1 MDAVVLFNG
10 LGNQMSQYAFYL
22 AQKQQGL
29 SCVCFFE
36 SSSSSMHNG
45 FELQRIFGIRI
56 ARGVQSFLL
65 NFLLRVARSKH
76 FKWISRLIGIQIISE
91 PLNYDFT
98 SSLLKKGGGLLNFYI
113 GGWHSPLYYK
123 NIKEEIQTAFTFPS
137 QEHDMAFMEWKTRI
151 ENKEQTSISLHI
163 RRGDYLDSKPE
174 DYYQFGNVAT
184 VEYYRSA
191 INYLRSRISDCHFFV
206 FSNDL
211 IWCKKEFGTE
221 GFSYV
226 DCNTGLLSWRDMYL
240 MSLCRHH
247 INANSTFSW
256 WGAWLSPYTDTMTI
270 RPRWFI
276 RDIETKDFYPTH
288 WINAEFLQS

>member
-22 AQKQQGL
+22 AKKQQGL

-123 NIKEEIQTAFTFPS
+123 DIQAQIQTAFTFPT
-137 QEHDMAFMEWKTRI
+137 QEDDVAFTEWKTLI

-163 RRGDYLDSKPE
+163 RRGDYLNSKPE
-174 DYYQFGNVAT
+174 DYYQFSDVAT
-184 VEYYRSA
+184 ADYYQSA
-191 INYLRSRISDCHFFV
+191 IKYMRAHYSNCHFFV

-211 IWCKKEFGTE
+211 SWCEQEFGTE

-226 DCNTGLLSWRDMYL
+226 DCNKGKQSWRDMYL
-240 MSLCRHH
+240 MSLCQHH

-256 WGAWLSPYTDTMTI
+256 WAAWLSVHSDAVTI
-270 RPRWFI
+270 RPPWFI
-276 RDIETKDFYPTH
+276 RNVEAKDFYPPH
-288 WINAEFLQS
+288 WINLNSVPS